1 LHIPQQREAS
11 NVSDIEHIIFD
22 ELNMLL
28 KSEEV
33 VANLNVLLYLLNLTI
48 EQPATRN
55 CNDCY

>member
-1 LHIPQQREAS
+1 
-11 NVSDIEHIIFD
+11 
-22 ELNMLL
+22 MLL